1 MKITIKGQ
9 SAALTDDDTLVQNSA
24 KRYDVLFSFDES
36 WAGFSKTV
44 LFEAGEASIA
54 VVLAEDRC
62 FIPAECLKQGGVVL
76 RVGVY
81 GVKGEE
87 RMATVWCRTSAI
99 LYSSGLG
106 IGGSNPSD
114 PDEPVMP
121 EDLYKQIM
129 AAIGDLGAAGFEGKT
144 LAEAI
149 GEIKDGIADTATDA
163 EVDAALDSVFGPLIT

>member
-1 MKITIKGQ
+1 MKIAIKGQ
-9 SAALTDDDTLVQNSA
+9 SAALIDDDTLVQNPV

-36 WAGFSKTV
+36 WTGFAKTV
-44 LFEAGEASIA
+44 LFEAGAVSVA
-54 VVLAEDRC
+54 VVLVEDRC

-87 RMATVWCRTSAI
+87 RRATVWCRTSAI
-99 LYSSGLG
+99 LYSGGLD
-106 IGGSNPSD
+106 IGGPNPSD
-114 PDEPVMP
+114 PGEPIMP
-121 EDLYKQIM
+121 DDLYKQIM

-149 GEIKDGIADTATDA
+149 EEIKNGIAETATDA
-163 EVDAALDSVFGPLIT
+163 EVESILDSVFGTPAT